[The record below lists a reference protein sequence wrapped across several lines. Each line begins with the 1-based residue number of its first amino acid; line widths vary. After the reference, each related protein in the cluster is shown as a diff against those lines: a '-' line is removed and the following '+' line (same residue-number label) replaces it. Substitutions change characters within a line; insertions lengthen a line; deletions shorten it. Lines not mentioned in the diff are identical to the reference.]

1 MMESVENAIA
11 NLTDSSL
18 AVPLDERID
27 DLERCMLDLPQ
38 AECPVVH
45 HFGPGLYIREMT
57 AAAGTLIIGH
67 AHKGEHMNILLKGKV
82 RILNELGVP
91 EVLEAPAV
99 FIAKPG
105 RKIALVLEDMVW
117 QNIYATTETDL
128 DKIDELFID
137 KSQAWIEHNESKA
150 LLMDEE
156 A

>member
-1 MMESVENAIA
+1 M
-11 NLTDSSL
+11 TDDQTELATLMDMSL
-18 AVPLDERID
+18 DIPLADRIN
-27 DLERCMLDLPQ
+27 DLERCMLDMPQ

-137 KSQAWIEHNESKA
+137 KSQAWIEHHESKA

>member
-1 MMESVENAIA
+1 M
-11 NLTDSSL
+11 TDDQTELATLMDMSL
-18 AVPLDERID
+18 DIPLADRIN
-27 DLERCMLDLPQ
+27 DLERCMLDMPQ

-137 KSQAWIEHNESKA
+137 KSQALIEHHESKA

>member
-1 MMESVENAIA
+1 M
-11 NLTDSSL
+11 TDDQTELATLMDMSL
-18 AVPLDERID
+18 DIPLADRIN
-27 DLERCMLDLPQ
+27 DLERCMLDTPQ

-137 KSQAWIEHNESKA
+137 KSQAWIEHHESKA

>member
-1 MMESVENAIA
+1 M
-11 NLTDSSL
+11 TDDQTELATLMDMSL
-18 AVPLDERID
+18 DILLADRIN
-27 DLERCMLDLPQ
+27 DLERCMLDMPQ

-137 KSQAWIEHNESKA
+137 KSQAWIEHHESKA